1 MAWDKKAVA
10 GDGITGR
17 MATKVAM
24 AGMAAMAVRRQRQ
37 TMESRG
43 GSDVEGGRGEKRGR
57 SQGRT

>member
-24 AGMAAMAVRRQRQ
+24 AGMAAMAVKRRKANHGEPRQ
-37 TMESRG
+37 
-43 GSDVEGGRGEKRGR
+43 KRR
-57 SQGRT
+57 